1 MTGVVAEPASSH
13 AQSHRKANIG
23 VLLLLSVALP
33 LATAAAM
40 PKLVT
45 SANWMLGAEA
55 IATAVAA
62 VSINLLLGYAGQLS
76 LGHAGLLGA
85 GAFASG
91 VITSRND
98 LPFWVGLP
106 TALVVGAL
114 FALVIGLPALRLRG
128 LYLAIVT
135 LVFGIAVEYSVLPG
149 TWLSGAGGSSGF
161 PLPKR
166 VWGSHL
172 LTDSQIDSG
181 IYLTVCLVLLIAV
194 CVVDDNV
201 VRTRLGRAMRAL
213 KENEAVAAAHGVNV
227 TRYKLLAFVVSGG
240 MAGLAGALD
249 GHAKYSV
256 SSESYTLLLS
266 LQLVTIVVV
275 GGIGRRRAVVATA
288 LAFTLLPDAI
298 GAVQGYQ
305 YAIGAALLLLTLT
318 RNPNGLGE
326 LPTLIRDELARRR
339 AVREGIAVPG
349 YPQPSTNDEPL
360 LPQFTMPDVTP
371 RAPMHGA
378 RHASVHGVLREP
390 SGRANLLEVS
400 DVTVRFG
407 GLTAVDHAS
416 LVVPRGKIVGLIGP
430 NGAGKSTLFNA
441 VSGLVRCE
449 SGVVSFDGREVQ
461 GLRADQRARL
471 GLARGFQH
479 VGLAL
484 DLSVVDNL
492 LLAQHQLATY
502 GDAAALVMAPKVA
515 REESELRARADAAV
529 ESLGLGDHAHK
540 PLRNL
545 SGGQQRLVEMAA
557 LLLTGPELV
566 MLDEPSAGMSPG
578 AAERLA
584 DRLRDLRDSL
594 GRTVLIIEH
603 NVPLVFD
610 CCDLVYVLDAGVVVA
625 SGEPAEIARDQ
636 RVIDAY
642 FGAHADLS
650 VPERAIATSGTD
662 KSKVIG

>member
-1 MTGVVAEPASSH
+1 MSGATAAP
-13 AQSHRKANIG
+13 HRKANLG
-23 VLLLLSVALP
+23 VLLLLSIALP
-33 LATAAAM
+33 LATASAM
-40 PKLVT
+40 PKLV
-45 SANWMLGAEA
+45 SGANWQLGAEA

-62 VSINLLLGYAGQLS
+62 VSVNLLLGYAGQLS

-98 LPFWVGLP
+98 LPFWVGMP

-114 FALVIGLPALRLRG
+114 VALVIGLPALRLRG
-128 LYLAIVT
+128 LYLGIVT

-172 LTDSQIDSG
+172 LTDSQLDSG
-181 IYLTVCLVLLIAV
+181 IYLAICLVLLVVV
-194 CVVDDNV
+194 CAVDDNV

-213 KENEAVAAAHGVNV
+213 KENEAVAAAHGIDV

-240 MAGLAGALD
+240 MAGLAGAMD

-266 LQLVTIVVV
+266 LQLVTIVIV
-275 GGIGRRRAVVATA
+275 GGLGHRRAVVTTA

-305 YAIGAALLLLTLT
+305 YAIGAALLLVTVT

-326 LPTLIRDELARRR
+326 LPTLIRDELGRRR
-339 AVREGIAVPG
+339 AARAGEVEVD
-349 YPQPSTNDEPL
+349 DEPA
-360 LPQFTMPDVTP
+360 LPQFGLPGASERSVAL
-371 RAPMHGA
+371 RAQ
-378 RHASVHGVLREP
+378 SHGVLREP

-416 LVVPRGKIVGLIGP
+416 LVVPRGQIVGLIGP

-441 VSGLVRCE
+441 ISGLVRCE
-449 SGVVSFDGREVQ
+449 SGVVCFDATQ
-461 GLRADQRARL
+461 IQSLRADQRARL
-471 GLARGFQH
+471 GIARGFQH

-484 DLSVVDNL
+484 DLSLFDNL
-492 LLAQHQLATY
+492 LLAQHQLASY
-502 GDAAALVMAPKVA
+502 GDTAALVMAPHVG
-515 REESELRARADAAV
+515 RSEADLRARASAAV
-529 ESLGLGDHAHK
+529 ASLGLEDHADK

-545 SGGQQRLVEMAA
+545 SGGQQRLVEMAS

-584 DRLRDLRDSL
+584 ERLRDLRDSL

-625 SGEPAEIARDQ
+625 SGTPAEVARDQ

-642 FGAHADLS
+642 FGAQVDLS
-650 VPERAIATSGTD
+650 GSQHARTRSESD
-662 KSKVIG
+662 KSKVATR

>member
-1 MTGVVAEPASSH
+1 MSAGRPSSL
-13 AQSHRKANIG
+13 RKQNIG
-23 VLLLLSVALP
+23 VLLLLSVSLP

-40 PKLVT
+40 PKLVS
-45 SANWMLGAEA
+45 SAHWMLGAEA

-62 VSINLLLGYAGQLS
+62 VSINHLLGYAGQLS

-91 VITSRND
+91 VITSRNNM
-98 LPFWVGLP
+98 PFWLGLP

-114 FALVIGLPALRLRG
+114 AALVIGLPALRLRG
-128 LYLAIVT
+128 LYLGIVT
-135 LVFGIAVEYSVLPG
+135 LIFGIAVEYSVLPG
-149 TWLSGAGGSSGF
+149 TWLSGGGGSSGF

-166 VWGSHL
+166 TWGDHL

-181 IYLTVCLVLLIAV
+181 IYLASCLVLLLLV
-194 CVVDDNV
+194 CIVDDNV

-213 KENEAVAAAHGVNV
+213 KENENVAAAHGVDV

-240 MAGLAGALD
+240 MAGLAGAMD
-249 GHAKYSV
+249 GHAKYAV

-266 LQLVTIVVV
+266 LQLLTIAVV
-275 GGIGRRRAVVATA
+275 GGLGHRRAAVVTA
-288 LAFTLLPDAI
+288 LAFTLLPEAI

-305 YAIGAALLLLTLT
+305 YAIGAALLLITVT

-326 LPTLIRDELARRR
+326 LPTLIREELGRRR
-339 AVREGIAVPG
+339 AERVREGLAVAG
-349 YPQPSTNDEPL
+349 YSQPFTNDEEPA
-360 LPQFTMPDVTP
+360 LPEFALPDVP
-371 RAPMHGA
+371 RRGTSG
-378 RHASVHGVLREP
+378 HAD
-390 SGRANLLEVS
+390 LLEVS

-407 GLTAVDHAS
+407 GVTAVDHAG

-449 SGVVSFDGREVQ
+449 SGVITYDGREIQ
-461 GLRADQRARL
+461 ALRADQRAKL
-471 GLARGFQH
+471 GIARGFQH

-484 DLSVVDNL
+484 DMSVFDNL
-492 LLAQHQLATY
+492 LLAQHQLGTY
-502 GDAAALVMAPKVA
+502 GDAAALVMAPKVG
-515 REESELRARADAAV
+515 RTERELRARARAAV
-529 ESLGLGDHAHK
+529 ESLGLGDHADK

-545 SGGQQRLVEMAA
+545 SGGQQRLVEMAS

-642 FGAHADLS
+642 FGAQADLS
-650 VPERAIATSGTD
+650 VSQRAIATAGKD
-662 KSKVIG
+662 KSR

>member
-1 MTGVVAEPASSH
+1 MSTVTAAAP
-13 AQSHRKANIG
+13 SHRKANIG
-23 VLLLLSVALP
+23 VLLLLSISLP

-40 PKLVT
+40 PKLIT

-55 IATAVAA
+55 IATAIAA
-62 VSINLLLGYAGQLS
+62 VSVNLLLGYAGQLS

-114 FALVIGLPALRLRG
+114 AALVIGLPALRLRG
-128 LYLAIVT
+128 LYLGIVT
-135 LVFGIAVEYSVLPG
+135 LIFGIAVEYSVLSG

-172 LTDSQIDSG
+172 LTDSQLDSG
-181 IYLTVCLVLLIAV
+181 IYLTICLVLLIAV

-213 KENEAVAAAHGVNV
+213 KENEAVAAAHGVDV

-240 MAGLAGALD
+240 VAGLAGAMD

-266 LQLVTIVVV
+266 LQLLTIVVV
-275 GGIGRRRAVVATA
+275 GGIGRRRAVVAAA

-305 YAIGAALLLLTLT
+305 YAIGAALLLITVT

-326 LPTLIRDELARRR
+326 IPTLIREEIGRRR
-339 AVREGIAVPG
+339 AARAGVAEDD
-349 YPQPSTNDEPL
+349 DEPA
-360 LPQFTMPDVTP
+360 LPQFGMPANV
-371 RAPMHGA
+371 
-378 RHASVHGVLREP
+378 VLREP
-390 SGRANLLEVS
+390 SGRPNLLEVS

-407 GLTAVDHAS
+407 GLTALSQATIE
-416 LVVPRGKIVGLIGP
+416 VPRGKIVGLIGP

-441 VSGLVRCE
+441 ISGLVRCE
-449 SGVVSFDGREVQ
+449 EGVVRYDGQEIQ
-461 GLRADQRARL
+461 DLRADQLARL
-471 GLARGFQH
+471 GIARGFQH

-484 DLSVVDNL
+484 DMSVFDNL
-492 LLAQHQLATY
+492 LLAQHQLAAY
-502 GDAAALVMAPKVA
+502 GDVAALLMTPNVGRSEA
-515 REESELRARADAAV
+515 ELRARAGAAV
-529 ESLGLGDHAHK
+529 ESLGLGDHAGK

-545 SGGQQRLVEMAA
+545 SGGQQRLVEMAS

-584 DRLRDLRDSL
+584 ERLRDLRDSL

-625 SGEPAEIARDQ
+625 SGTPAEVASDPK
-636 RVIDAY
+636 VVDAY
-642 FGAHADLS
+642 FGSAVSA
-650 VPERAIATSGTD
+650 
-662 KSKVIG
+662 

>member
-1 MTGVVAEPASSH
+1 MTI
-13 AQSHRKANIG
+13 RKQNIG
-23 VLLLLSVALP
+23 VLLLLSAALP

-40 PKLVT
+40 PKLIT
-45 SANWMLGAEA
+45 SANWMLA
-55 IATAVAA
+55 ATAVATAIAA
-62 VSINLLLGYAGQLS
+62 VSVNLLLGYAGQLS

-98 LPFWVGLP
+98 LPFWLGIP
-106 TALVVGAL
+106 TAAVVGGL
-114 FALVIGLPALRLRG
+114 LALVIGLPALRLRG
-128 LYLAIVT
+128 LYLGIVT
-135 LVFGIAVEYSVLPG
+135 LIFGIAVEYSVLPG
-149 TWLSGAGGSSGF
+149 TWLSGGGGSAGF

-166 VWGSHL
+166 TWGEHL
-172 LTDSQIDSG
+172 LTDSQLDSG
-181 IYLTVCLVLLIAV
+181 IYLAVCLVLLLLV

-213 KENEAVAAAHGVNV
+213 KENEAVAAAHGVDV
-227 TRYKLLAFVVSGG
+227 TRYKLLAFVVSGA
-240 MAGLAGALD
+240 MAGLAGAID

-266 LQLVTIVVV
+266 LQLLTIAVV
-275 GGIGRRRAVVATA
+275 GGLGHRRAVVATA
-288 LAFTLLPDAI
+288 LAFTLLPEAI

-305 YAIGAALLLLTLT
+305 YAIGAALLLITVT

-326 LPTLIRDELARRR
+326 LPTLLREETARRR
-339 AVREGIAVPG
+339 AERVREGLAVAG
-349 YPQPSTNDEPL
+349 HSQPFTNDEEPA
-360 LPQFTMPDVTP
+360 LPEFALPDV
-371 RAPMHGA
+371 
-378 RHASVHGVLREP
+378 VLREP
-390 SGRANLLEVS
+390 SGRADLLEVS

-407 GLTAVDHAS
+407 GVTAVDHAG

-449 SGVVSFDGREVQ
+449 SGVITYDGREIQ
-461 GLRADQRARL
+461 ALRADQRAKL
-471 GLARGFQH
+471 GIARGFQH

-484 DLSVVDNL
+484 DMSVFDNL
-492 LLAQHQLATY
+492 LLAQHQLGTY
-502 GDAAALVMAPKVA
+502 GDAAALVMAPKVG
-515 REESELRARADAAV
+515 RTERELRARARAAV
-529 ESLGLGDHAHK
+529 ESLGLGDHADK

-545 SGGQQRLVEMAA
+545 SGGQQRLVEMAS

-642 FGAHADLS
+642 FGAQADLS
-650 VPERAIATSGTD
+650 VSQRAIATAGKD
-662 KSKVIG
+662 KSR

>member
-1 MTGVVAEPASSH
+1 MSAGPTPRSF
-13 AQSHRKANIG
+13 RKANIG
-23 VLLLLSVALP
+23 VLLLLSIALP

-40 PKLVT
+40 PKLIT
-45 SANWMLGAEA
+45 AANWMLGAEA

-91 VITSRND
+91 VITSRNG

-114 FALVIGLPALRLRG
+114 VALVIGLPALRLRG
-128 LYLAIVT
+128 LYLGIVT
-135 LVFGIAVEYSVLPG
+135 LVFGIAMEYSVLPG
-149 TWLSGAGGSSGF
+149 TWLSGGGGSSGF

-172 LTDSQIDSG
+172 LTDTQIDSG
-181 IYLTVCLVLLIAV
+181 IYLAICLVLLVLV

-213 KENEAVAAAHGVNV
+213 KENEAVAAAHGVAV

-240 MAGLAGALD
+240 MAGLSGAMA
-249 GHAKYSV
+249 GHAAYSV

-266 LQLVTIVVV
+266 LQLLTIAVV
-275 GGIGRRRAVVATA
+275 GGLGHRRAVVATA
-288 LAFTLLPDAI
+288 LAFQLLADAI

-305 YAIGAALLLLTLT
+305 YAIGAALLLITVT

-326 LPTLIRDELARRR
+326 LPTLIREDLAKRR
-339 AVREGIAVPG
+339 AARAGVIDVD
-349 YPQPSTNDEPL
+349 DEPA
-360 LPQFTMPDVTP
+360 LPQFGMPDV
-371 RAPMHGA
+371 
-378 RHASVHGVLREP
+378 VLREP
-390 SGRANLLEVS
+390 SAWANLLEVS

-430 NGAGKSTLFNA
+430 NGAGKSTLFDA

-449 SGVVSFDGREVQ
+449 SGVVTYDGQEIQ
-461 GLRADQRARL
+461 HLRADQRARL
-471 GLARGFQH
+471 GIARGFQH

-484 DLSVVDNL
+484 DMSVYDNL

-502 GDAAALVMAPKVA
+502 GDAAALVMAPTVGRSEA
-515 REESELRARADAAV
+515 ELRARATSAL
-529 ESLGLGDHAHK
+529 ESLGLVDHGDK

-545 SGGQQRLVEMAA
+545 SGGQQRLVEMAS

-584 DRLRDLRDSL
+584 DRLRDLRDAL

-625 SGEPAEIARDQ
+625 SGTPAEIARDQ

-642 FGAHADLS
+642 FGSHLS
-650 VPERAIATSGTD
+650 EPQGAIARRRSD
-662 KSKVIG
+662 NSKVTT

>member
-1 MTGVVAEPASSH
+1 MSGSVAPPRSF
-13 AQSHRKANIG
+13 RKANIG

-33 LATAAAM
+33 LATATAM
-40 PKLVT
+40 PKLIS

-91 VITSRND
+91 VITSRNG
-98 LPFWVGLP
+98 LPFWVGMP
-106 TALVVGAL
+106 TALVVGVL
-114 FALVIGLPALRLRG
+114 VALVIGLPALRLRG
-128 LYLAIVT
+128 LYLGIVT
-135 LVFGIAVEYSVLPG
+135 LVFGIAMEYSVLPG
-149 TWLSGAGGSSGF
+149 TWLSGGGGSSGF

-172 LTDSQIDSG
+172 LTDTQLDSG
-181 IYLTVCLVLLIAV
+181 IYLAICLVLLVLV

-240 MAGLAGALD
+240 MAGLSGAMA
-249 GHAKYSV
+249 GHASYSV

-266 LQLVTIVVV
+266 LQLLTIAVV
-275 GGIGRRRAVVATA
+275 GGLGHRRAVVVTA
-288 LAFTLLPDAI
+288 LAFQLLPDAI

-305 YAIGAALLLLTLT
+305 YAIGAALLLITVT

-326 LPTLIRDELARRR
+326 LPTLIREDLARRR
-339 AVREGIAVPG
+339 AERAGAVDDD
-349 YPQPSTNDEPL
+349 DEPA
-360 LPQFTMPDVTP
+360 LPQFGMPSVAP
-371 RAPMHGA
+371 RAQMY
-378 RHASVHGVLREP
+378 GVLREP
-390 SGRANLLEVS
+390 SARANLLEVS

-407 GLTAVDHAS
+407 GLTAVDHAG

-449 SGVVSFDGREVQ
+449 SGVVTYDGQEIQ
-461 GLRADQRARL
+461 DLRADQRARL
-471 GLARGFQH
+471 GIARGFQH

-484 DLSVVDNL
+484 DLSVFDNL
-492 LLAQHQLATY
+492 LLAQHQLASY
-502 GDAAALVMAPKVA
+502 GDGAALVMMPSV
-515 REESELRARADAAV
+515 RRHESELRARATSAV
-529 ESLGLGDHAHK
+529 ASLGLADHADK

-545 SGGQQRLVEMAA
+545 SGGQQRLVEMAS

-610 CCDLVYVLDAGVVVA
+610 CCDLVYVLDAGAVVA
-625 SGEPAEIARDQ
+625 SGTPAQVASDAR
-636 RVIDAY
+636 VVDAY
-642 FGAHADLS
+642 FGAQANLS
-650 VPERAIATSGTD
+650 EPRPAMTGPRSDNSGVTT
-662 KSKVIG
+662 